1 MRRLALIGMLVLLAA
16 SAQAGVEVRFASAF
30 TTGDGRVHF
39 TYRVA
44 LVSGQ
49 VVPGAPFTQHIT
61 IYDLPSL
68 IPGSLIQPAGWVG
81 SVQAIGLNAA
91 DIPLA
96 STVDTPGLLNV
107 TWRWTGTT
115 VVNAPFEFGLF
126 SFDLAGSG
134 ANSSTRLFVGQS
146 SGSGFPRALRGRVI
160 GPSIVTP

>member
-1 MRRLALIGMLVLLAA
+1 MKKLGLFGMLMLFAVT
-16 SAQAGVEVRFASAF
+16 AQAGVEVRFASSF
-30 TTGDGRVHF
+30 PTGDGRVHF
-39 TYRVA
+39 NYRVV

-49 VVPGAPFTQHIT
+49 LIPGAPFTQHVT

-91 DIPLA
+91 DVPLS

-115 VVNAPFEFGLF
+115 MVNAPFDFGVF
-126 SFDLAGSG
+126 SFDLAGSS
-134 ANSSTRLFVGQS
+134 ASSSTRLFVGQS
-146 SGSGFPRALRGRVI
+146 SGTGFPRAVRGRVT
-160 GPSIVTP
+160 GPGTVTP